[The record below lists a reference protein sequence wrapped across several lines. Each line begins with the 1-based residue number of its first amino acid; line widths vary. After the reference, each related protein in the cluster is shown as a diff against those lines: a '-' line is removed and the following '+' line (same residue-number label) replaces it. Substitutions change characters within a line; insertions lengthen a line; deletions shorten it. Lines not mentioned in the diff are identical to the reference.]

1 MPQLVFADFAPQL
14 VWLAITFTL
23 LYLILARVALPRIAT
38 TLENRRDVI
47 ADDLDEAGCLKR
59 QGEDALK
66 AYEVALATARGRAHA
81 IAAETRQKLNDEAD
95 REKAALAASMAKRA
109 AEAEARITTA
119 KIAAMAN
126 VRQVAADTAAAIV
139 EKLMGNSPDS
149 AAVNAAIDAALGALQ
164 TRGRD

>member
-38 TLENRRDVI
+38 TLEKRRDVI
-47 ADDLDEAGCLKR
+47 ANDLDDAGCLKR
-59 QGEDALK
+59 QGEEALR

-81 IAAETRQKLNDEAD
+81 IAAETRQKLNEEAE

-109 AEAEARITTA
+109 AEAEARIAAA
-119 KIAAMAN
+119 KTAAMAN
-126 VRQVAADTAAAIV
+126 VRQIAADTAAAIIA
-139 EKLMGNSPDS
+139 KLLGSTPDR
-149 AAVNAAIDAALGALQ
+149 AAVNAAIDAAL
-164 TRGRD
+164 TPRKD